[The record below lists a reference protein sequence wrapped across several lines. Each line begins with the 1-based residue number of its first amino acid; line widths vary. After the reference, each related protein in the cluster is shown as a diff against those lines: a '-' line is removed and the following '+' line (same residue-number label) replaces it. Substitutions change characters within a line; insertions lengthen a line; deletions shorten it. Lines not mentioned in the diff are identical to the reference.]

1 MYIIWQKRKHQPWFQ
16 LFPKVSTNIDDL
28 LILRRLLVNTYRLS
42 MELNHVKNLNCIV
55 SVFLTKELN
64 DSITLMKIVT
74 LSLGTYT
81 LLSEDY
87 SYEPKRPTYQHDL
100 GVHSSFLVPLS
111 GVFALAPTPRAIRV
125 VPTCP

>member
-1 MYIIWQKRKHQPWFQ
+1 MEKK
-16 LFPKVSTNIDDL
+16 K
-28 LILRRLLVNTYRLS
+28 TY
-42 MELNHVKNLNCIV
+42 IV

-100 GVHSSFLVPLS
+100 HVLLISK
-111 GVFALAPTPRAIRV
+111 AILQIDIINREEKLRNTLKIFRINLKPKV
-125 VPTCP
+125 GAREKGGKPWGTQ